1 MRRILILPLLIG
13 LGCVACGTEPSSDPV
28 NATSTTSMIEDGPMR
43 FDPLIHKS
51 PGEHEIEIVVDG
63 EPRSYKLVVPDSF
76 DPDEPTAMVLAF
88 HGWTMSPDQMVKGAW
103 NLLSQESGFLLVAPA
118 GLDSEWAVAHDEA
131 EALSALPD
139 STATLTDFPAG
150 DRDVLFAS
158 LVLSELNEYFLIDQS
173 RVYVTGES
181 LGGWM
186 ASRVACDLGGQIA
199 ALGATYN
206 SVLYSE
212 SCPSS
217 APLGVVSVGHRRDT
231 THAISDA
238 LSSIEAWAEHNG
250 CAPIPTDSQAADRVT
265 LTAFEGCGENA
276 EVRMYVHDIGWR
288 GDADERQIWEFFTS
302 SS

>member
-1 MRRILILPLLIG
+1 MLLIFV
-13 LGCVACGTEPSSDPV
+13 LGCVACATEPSSDQV
-28 NATSTTSMIEDGPMR
+28 NASSTSSMIEDGPTT
-43 FDPLIHKS
+43 FDPFVHKS

-63 EPRSYKLVVPDSF
+63 ESRSYKLLVPDSF
-76 DPDEPTAMVLAF
+76 DPDQPSAMVLAF
-88 HGWTMSPDQMVKGAW
+88 HGWTMSPDQMVRGAW
-103 NLLSQESGFLLVAPA
+103 HRLSQESGFLLVAPA

-186 ASRVACDLGGQIA
+186 ASRVACDLGGQIT

-206 SVLYSE
+206 
-212 SCPSS
+212 
-217 APLGVVSVGHRRDT
+217 
-231 THAISDA
+231 
-238 LSSIEAWAEHNG
+238 
-250 CAPIPTDSQAADRVT
+250 
-265 LTAFEGCGENA
+265 
-276 EVRMYVHDIGWR
+276 
-288 GDADERQIWEFFTS
+288 
-302 SS
+302 